1 LSGFFTGGSGMNN
14 PRLRWLDR
22 KKACLCICFGL
33 CALSVF
39 IIAFPGNPRRGGSGA
54 SYTVTLRHYGVDVR
68 EMERS
73 AAIPL
78 EDALAAVPG
87 AREIASSSEN
97 GRVRAFV
104 RFDRK
109 KPGQYEAVR
118 EAAQGVYEGL
128 PASAQRPEI
137 LSSDNSRIPVW
148 SAAVVTGGEDAGSP
162 APGLYAAGNTAALL
176 ERIVKP
182 KLESLEG
189 AGEVE
194 ISGAGLMEIL
204 VALKPDKA
212 AALGLGPS
220 EIAAALGNNDLILP
234 GGRLEKEGR
243 EILIMVDG
251 RYGDG
256 SGPADS
262 PPLAEALIPLG
273 NGRAIRLGD
282 AASVYEQERE
292 PDTLSRLNGKK
303 AAVISVMGSSGAD
316 LGKLSRRIKA
326 ALDETG
332 VFAPASRSLELIV
345 LSDRGAEET
354 AAYRSL
360 LAAALEGSLAVAL
373 MVFLLGFR
381 KRGGFAARGHAGGEP
396 LRPTPGGAAG
406 LACALAVP
414 GVCLFS
420 AALLSIFGF
429 PLDRAVLGGIAAGL
443 GAAVDA
449 AILCSEGLR
458 FCRNTGEARSALG
471 RLKAPLISGSVTTAV
486 SLLPLGALDSMA
498 GGIAALAWAIGLVN
512 IVSLVFSLTLLPPL
526 LLWGMEPRRKALP
539 GFSPPG
545 KSGGFCPPSAVSRV
559 LRPPAR
565 RALRFG
571 RRFLAAD
578 LRFCIKHPAMVLA
591 AGLLFSAAGALALLM
606 GGADPEGGFS
616 EDSLFAQVE
625 FDGGLRAQEVDRLLA
640 DYAERLLAAGGI
652 KNIQTSA
659 RTASGSVLISFD
671 NKKTKASQIRESA
684 RTLTIPGGF
693 VYFPG
698 SSPEDRN
705 WEIKI
710 YGDDDRRCRELAVRA
725 AALCAALPP
734 VKEGVLNFKDGSG
747 RITLIPDRERL
758 AESGLVFS
766 GTAGTARWG
775 VHGPVAYKRIGPRGE
790 TDVRVR
796 GTEGR
801 EPSREEALGILVS
814 AGQDE
819 RGGPRI
825 PLRLDSLMNVR
836 EGREPASIR
845 RENRRRTASISIR
858 TAVMDPRRVRQAA
871 AGVLKNL
878 DLPPG
883 YTVEFDPE
891 AIRRAE
897 ALSGTALFF
906 LLALVFCYMVIA
918 SVHESFGIPLAV
930 LSAVPP
936 SLAFPALGLAL
947 MGVPLNPA
955 AAAAFVA
962 VSGMAVNASVLSA
975 GGLGPFLKFR
985 NGGGAGTGGKNAGG
999 KSPGGGFALYRGLRE
1014 KIPVLLA
1021 SGGTTV
1027 AGAIPFLFLREEANT
1042 LVRTLALV
1050 NALGVGASSLCSL
1063 CIIPALAVKYPKIFN
1078 SGSCSETSDLER
1090 RP

>member
-1 LSGFFTGGSGMNN
+1 MNN
-14 PRLRWLDR
+14 PFGRLHWLDR
-22 KKACLCICFGL
+22 KKASLCVCFGI

-39 IIAFPGNPRRGGSGA
+39 IIAFPGNPRRGGFGA

-73 AAIPL
+73 AAVPL
-78 EDALAAVPG
+78 EDALAAIPG
-87 AREIASSSEN
+87 VRGVMSSSEN

-118 EAAQGVYEGL
+118 EAAQRVYEGL
-128 PASAQRPEI
+128 PSSAQRPEI

-148 SAAVVTGGEDAGSP
+148 SAAVVNSTEDTGPPDS
-162 APGLYAAGNTAALL
+162 GLYAGGNTAALL
-176 ERIVKP
+176 ERIIKP
-182 KLESLEG
+182 KLEGLEG

-204 VALKPDKA
+204 IALKADKA
-212 AALGLGPS
+212 AVLGLGPHD
-220 EIAAALGNNDLILP
+220 IAAALGNNDLILP
-234 GGRLEKEGR
+234 GGRLEKDGQ
-243 EILIMVDG
+243 EILIVVDG
-251 RYGDG
+251 RYEDG
-256 SGPADS
+256 SGPVDS
-262 PPLAEALIPLG
+262 PLPAALIPLG
-273 NGRAIRLGD
+273 NGRTIRLGD
-282 AASVYEQERE
+282 IASVSEQERE
-292 PDTLSRLNGKK
+292 PETLSRLNGKK

-316 LGKLSRRIKA
+316 LRKLSRRIKT

-360 LAAALEGSLAVAL
+360 LTAALEGSLAVAL
-373 MVFLLGFR
+373 MVFLLGFG
-381 KRGGFAARGHAGGEP
+381 KRSGFAGGAHAGGEP
-396 LRPTPGGAAG
+396 SRPASGGAAG
-406 LACALAVP
+406 LVCALAVP

-420 AALLSIFGF
+420 AALLSLFGF

-458 FCRNTGEARSALG
+458 FCRNTGEARSALD

-486 SLLPLGALDSMA
+486 SLLPLGALESMA
-498 GGIAALAWAIGLVN
+498 GGIAAMAWAIGLVN

-526 LLWGMEPRRKALP
+526 FLWGMSPGRKALP
-539 GFSPPG
+539 AFPRQRR
-545 KSGGFCPPSAVSRV
+545 SGGFGPLSPASRV
-559 LRPPAR
+559 LRSLAR
-565 RALRFG
+565 RVLRFG

-578 LRFCIKHPAMVLA
+578 LRLCIKHPVMVLS
-591 AGLLFSAAGALALLM
+591 AGLLFSAAGVLAILLC
-606 GGADPEGGFS
+606 GTDPEGGFS

-625 FDGGLRAQEVDRLLA
+625 FEGGLRAQEVDRLLA
-640 DYAERLLAAGGI
+640 DYADRLLAAGEI

-671 NKKTKASQIRESA
+671 GKKTKASRIRESA
-684 RTLTIPGGF
+684 RTVTIPGGF
-693 VYFPG
+693 VYFPE
-698 SSPEDRN
+698 SSPEERN

-710 YGDDDRRCRELAVRA
+710 KGDDDGRCRELAIRA
-725 AALCAALPP
+725 AALCAALPL
-734 VKEGVLNFKDGSG
+734 VKEGVLNFKEGSG

-758 AESGLVFS
+758 AQWGFVFS
-766 GTAGTARWG
+766 GAAGTARWG
-775 VHGPVAYKRIGPRGE
+775 VHGPVAYKRIGPQGE

-796 GTEGR
+796 GTDRR
-801 EPSREEALGILVS
+801 EPSREETLGILVS
-814 AGQDE
+814 AGPDE
-819 RGGPRI
+819 RGEPRG
-825 PLRLDSLMNVR
+825 PLRLDSLMKVR

-845 RENRRRTASISIR
+845 REDRRRTASISIR
-858 TAVMDPRRVRQAA
+858 TAVMDPRRARREV
-871 AGVLKNL
+871 AGVLKNI

-897 ALSGTALFF
+897 ALSGTVLFF

-930 LSAVPP
+930 LSVVPP
-936 SLAFPALGLAL
+936 SLAFPALCLAFS
-947 MGVPLNPA
+947 GAPLNPA
-955 AAAAFVA
+955 AACAFVA

-975 GGLGPFLKFR
+975 GGLGPFLEFR
-985 NGGGAGTGGKNAGG
+985 GGGTGNGGSAGGNNAGG
-999 KSPGGGFALYRGLRE
+999 KNSDGGFALYRGLRE

-1021 SGGTTV
+1021 TGGTTI
-1027 AGAIPFLFLREEANT
+1027 AGAAPFLFLREEANV
-1042 LVRTLALV
+1042 LVRTLGLV
-1050 NALGVGASSLCSL
+1050 SALGVGASCFCSL
-1063 CIIPALAVKYPKIFN
+1063 CIVPALAVKYPKIFN
-1078 SGSCSETSDLER
+1078 SGIFLPETKFPNNSGLVK
-1090 RP
+1090 